1 MSKKFIV
8 ELDEA
13 LCKGQTCAICQH
25 TCPQGV
31 FAVSDRATAQGVW
44 PLRVAQPEACTG
56 CRRCELFCPELAI
69 SVTPAGEQ
77 VVEPTAP
84 QPAGPAVATPP
95 LHPPQ
100 LLGGKRRGGGWTT
113 APGTLS
119 PGVHFLSGNE
129 ACAEGALAAGCRFYG
144 GYPITPSSEIMVR
157 MARRLPEVGGTFA
170 QMEDEI
176 ASLSAVIGASW
187 AGIKSMTATSGPGF
201 SLMMEGLGYAVMTET
216 PCVIVNV
223 QRAGP
228 STGQASRPA
237 QGDVMQAHWGS
248 HGGPEIIALAPWS
261 VQEMYDLTIRAFN
274 LAERFRVPV
283 IVLADEVV
291 GHLYETITVEPTV
304 RCFNRVRWP
313 QDSPFGTEADD
324 GVPPMPAFG
333 EGARL
338 LVTGSTHDARGIRRT
353 TDPRTQERL
362 VRRLARK
369 LLAHRDEIDDWE
381 AYFTADAERLVVAY
395 GSVARSALW
404 AVQEARH
411 QGRRVGLLRLK
422 SLWPFPDDIVARY
435 ASSLTPPKVGGERG
449 GEVVVPE
456 MNLGQVAREVER
468 CVTAPVTCL
477 PQTNGELIDPRR
489 ILRYLLAG
497 RWER

>member
-1 MSKKFIV
+1 MSKTYIV

-13 LCKGQTCAICQH
+13 LCKGRACAICQH

-31 FAVSDRATAQGVW
+31 FAVSDRSTAQGVW
-44 PLRVAQPEACTG
+44 PLRVARPEACTG

-69 SVTPAGEQ
+69 DVREARGRGQERE
-77 VVEPTAP
+77 VEEPVIVP
-84 QPAGPAVATPP
+84 DY
-95 LHPPQ
+95 
-100 LLGGKRRGGGWTT
+100 GGW
-113 APGTLS
+113 ASVAGTLS

-176 ASLSAVIGASW
+176 ASLSSVIGASW

-201 SLMMEGLGYAVMTET
+201 SLMMESLGYAVMTET

-291 GHLYETITVEPTV
+291 GHLYETITVGPTV
-304 RCFNRVRWP
+304 RRFDRVRWP

-353 TDPRTQERL
+353 TDPRAQERL

-369 LLAHRDEIDDWE
+369 LLTHRDEIDDWE
-381 AYFTADAERLVVAY
+381 AHFTADAERLVVAY

-411 QGRRVGLLRLK
+411 QGQRVGLLRLK

-435 ASSLTPPKVGGERG
+435 ADGRQ
-449 GEVVVPE
+449 EVVVPE

-497 RWER
+497 RWE

>member
-1 MSKKFIV
+1 
-8 ELDEA
+8 
-13 LCKGQTCAICQH
+13 
-25 TCPQGV
+25 
-31 FAVSDRATAQGVW
+31 
-44 PLRVAQPEACTG
+44 VA
-56 CRRCELFCPELAI
+56 
-69 SVTPAGEQ
+69 
-77 VVEPTAP
+77 
-84 QPAGPAVATPP
+84 
-95 LHPPQ
+95 
-100 LLGGKRRGGGWTT
+100 
-113 APGTLS
+113 GTLS
-119 PGVHFLSGNE
+119 AGVHFLSGNE
-129 ACAEGALAAGCRFYG
+129 ACAEGAISAGCRFYG

-157 MARRLPEVGGTFA
+157 MARLLPEVGGTFA

-201 SLMMEGLGYAVMTET
+201 SLMVESLGYAVMTET

-313 QDSPFGTEADD
+313 QDSPFGTDADD

-353 TDPRTQERL
+353 TDPHTQERL

>member
-1 MSKKFIV
+1 MEKFKV
-8 ELDEA
+8 ELNEA
-13 LCKGQTCAICQH
+13 LCKGRACAICQNA
-25 TCPQGV
+25 CPQEV
-31 FAVSDRATAQGVW
+31 FTVSDHPTPQGVW
-44 PLRVAQPEACTG
+44 PLRVANSEECIG

-69 SVTPAGEQ
+69 SVQEAGSKKQEIGGQKQERPVVTPDY
-77 VVEPTAP
+77 
-84 QPAGPAVATPP
+84 
-95 LHPPQ
+95 
-100 LLGGKRRGGGWTT
+100 GGWTT
-113 APGTLS
+113 VPCMLS
-119 PGVHFLSGNE
+119 AGVHFLSGNE
-129 ACAEGALAAGCRFYG
+129 ACAEGALVAGCRFYG
-144 GYPITPSSEIMVR
+144 GYPITPSSEIMVH
-157 MARRLPEVGGTFA
+157 MAHRLPQVSGTFA

-176 ASLSAVIGASW
+176 ASLCAVIGASW
-187 AGIKSMTATSGPGF
+187 SGIKSMTATSGPGF
-201 SLMMEGLGYAVMTET
+201 SLMMESLGYAVMTET

-237 QGDVMQAHWGS
+237 QGDVMQARWGT

-291 GHLYETITVEPTV
+291 GHLYETLTIEPEV
-304 RCFNRVRWP
+304 HCFNRARWP

-353 TDPRTQERL
+353 TDPHAQERL
-362 VRRLARK
+362 VRRLANK

-381 AYFTADAERLVVAY
+381 AHFTADAERLVVAY

-404 AVQEARH
+404 AVREARRRE
-411 QGRRVGLLRLK
+411 QRVGLLRLK
-422 SLWPFPDDIVARY
+422 SLWPFPDEIVTRY
-435 ASSLTPPKVGGERG
+435 ADDCR
-449 GEVVVPE
+449 EVVVPE
-456 MNLGQVAREVER
+456 MNLGQVAREVQR
-468 CVTAPVTCL
+468 CTAARVTPL
-477 PQTNGELIDPRR
+477 PQTNGEIVDPRR
-489 ILRYLLAG
+489 ILGYLLEG
-497 RWER
+497 RW

>member
-1 MSKKFIV
+1 MAKKKYVV
-8 ELDEA
+8 ELDET
-13 LCKGQTCAICQH
+13 LCKGRSCAICQQA
-25 TCPQGV
+25 CPQGV
-31 FAVSDRATAQGVW
+31 FEVRDRPTPQGIW
-44 PLRVAQPEACTG
+44 PLRAARPEDCIG
-56 CRRCELFCPELAI
+56 CLKCELLCPELA
-69 SVTPAGEQ
+69 VTVAPVEGPVGEP
-77 VVEPTAP
+77 VAP
-84 QPAGPAVATPP
+84 QPAGPAIAPDY
-95 LHPPQ
+95 
-100 LLGGKRRGGGWTT
+100 GGWTT
-113 APGTLS
+113 RPARLPA
-119 PGVHFLSGNE
+119 GVHFLSGNE
-129 ACAEGALAAGCRFYG
+129 ACAEGAIAAGCRFYG

-157 MARRLPEVGGTFA
+157 MAHLLPEVGGTFI

-187 AGIKSMTATSGPGF
+187 AGVKSMTATSGPGF
-201 SLMMEGLGYAVMTET
+201 SLMMESLGYAVMTET

-237 QGDVMQAHWGS
+237 QGDVMQAHWGT

-283 IVLADEVV
+283 VVLADEVV
-291 GHLYETITVEPTV
+291 GHLNETCTVEPTV
-304 RCFNRVRWP
+304 RCFNRARWP
-313 QDSPFGTEADD
+313 QDSPFGTESDD

-338 LVTGSTHDARGIRRT
+338 LVTGSTHDAMGIRRT
-353 TDPRTQERL
+353 TDPRVQERL
-362 VRRLARK
+362 VRRLANK

-381 AYFTADAERLVVAY
+381 EYFTSDTERLVVAY

-404 AVQEARH
+404 AVQEARR
-411 QGRRVGLLRLK
+411 QGQRVGFLRLK
-422 SLWPFPDDIVARY
+422 SLWPFPDDIVARH
-435 ASSLTPPKVGGERG
+435 AEGCQ
-449 GEVVVPE
+449 EVAVPE

-468 CVTAPVTCL
+468 CVDVPVVCL
-477 PQTNGELIDPRR
+477 SQTDGELIDPRR
-489 ILRYLLAG
+489 ILRYLLEG